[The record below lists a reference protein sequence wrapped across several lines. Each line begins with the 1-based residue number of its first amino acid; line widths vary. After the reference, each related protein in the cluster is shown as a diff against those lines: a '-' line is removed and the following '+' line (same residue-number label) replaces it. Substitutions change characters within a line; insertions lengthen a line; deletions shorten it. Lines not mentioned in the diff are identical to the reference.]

1 MVKNLQRLNLVVRSA
16 RSAPSSL
23 LRGANRE
30 SAVRM
35 RVAAL
40 GPAGRCAPL
49 LATPPTTTRVAAPL
63 CTAVAGEY
71 WQLQPG
77 GLLHPSASFV
87 KKAGQALK
95 LLFWVVWTTAE
106 ARPRTCAA
114 VAVVVLCCAWR
125 PLLRWLQRSRE
136 AATLEVPEHEAT
148 ASATRLSVEAAEAAA
163 VEAARTARAAR
174 AAAEA
179 ALRDAEAAAAAAA
192 EEAAEEEA
200 EAKEYLAALR
210 EEQQST
216 QEEAAGEE
224 REAAAAEGEATA
236 EEGGAAA
243 EQETASAT
251 AMQAT
256 AGIKVQTVGTASAAA
271 AVAAAAGAA
280 EGAKASAE
288 VDTTARPSGDWAAA
302 QSRAALA
309 RMEERRAARAAAADA
324 SRWSW
329 WTMRARRGAW
339 AETARRWGYMKDDF

>member
-1 MVKNLQRLNLVVRSA
+1 
-16 RSAPSSL
+16 
-23 LRGANRE
+23 
-30 SAVRM
+30 M

-148 ASATRLSVEAAEAAA
+148 ASSTRLSVEAAEAAA
-163 VEAARTARAAR
+163 AAAARTARAAR

-216 QEEAAGEE
+216 QEEAADEE
-224 REAAAAEGEATA
+224 REAAVEEGEATA

-288 VDTTARPSGDWAAA
+288 VDRARPSGDWAAA

-309 RMEERRAARAAAADA
+309 RMEERRAARAAAVDA

>member
-1 MVKNLQRLNLVVRSA
+1 MASWIKVRSFPPHQV
-16 RSAPSSL
+16 S

-35 RVAAL
+35 RFAAL

-77 GLLHPSASFV
+77 GLLHPSAAIV

-95 LLFWVVWTTAE
+95 LLFWAVWTTAE

-163 VEAARTARAAR
+163 VAAERTAR

-179 ALRDAEAAAAAAA
+179 ALRDAEVAAAAAA

-224 REAAAAEGEATA
+224 REAAAEEGEATA

-243 EQETASAT
+243 EQGTASAT

-256 AGIKVQTVGTASAAA
+256 AGIKVQTVGTAGTAASAAA

-288 VDTTARPSGDWAAA
+288 VDTARPSGDWAAA

>member
-1 MVKNLQRLNLVVRSA
+1 MGKRLEVKVRSF
-16 RSAPSSL
+16 RPIKSL
-23 LRGANRE
+23 TRCQ

-35 RVAAL
+35 RFAAL
-40 GPAGRCAPL
+40 GPAGPCAPL

-77 GLLHPSASFV
+77 GLLHPSAAIV

-163 VEAARTARAAR
+163 VAAARTARAAR

-200 EAKEYLAALR
+200 EAKEYLATLR

-216 QEEAAGEE
+216 QEEAASEE
-224 REAAAAEGEATA
+224 REAAAEEGEATA

-243 EQETASAT
+243 EQDTASAT

-256 AGIKVQTVGTASAAA
+256 AGIKVQTVGTAGTAASAAA

-288 VDTTARPSGDWAAA
+288 VDTARPSGDWAAA